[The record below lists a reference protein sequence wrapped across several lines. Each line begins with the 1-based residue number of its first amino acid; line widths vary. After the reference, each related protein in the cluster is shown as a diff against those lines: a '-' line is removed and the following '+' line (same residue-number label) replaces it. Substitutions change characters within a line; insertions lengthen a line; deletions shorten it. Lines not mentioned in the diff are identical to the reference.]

1 MARPHEVPRPL
12 NSRRTSE
19 TDPIRIAELHP
30 PGTRGI
36 IGVTFC
42 PGKKDSWGNWDRDL
56 DTDLDAIAAW
66 GASLVVTLIAPSE
79 FSMLGVSGLETGLER
94 RGIDWLH
101 MPIVDVSVPD
111 RAFERRW
118 KTESPRIRALLAG
131 GKRVLVHCRG
141 GIGRAGT
148 IAACLLVEFGMDPD
162 RAIDEVRRV
171 RRGAIE
177 TPNQERYVRSHRFPE

>member
-1 MARPHEVPRPL
+1 
-12 NSRRTSE
+12 
-19 TDPIRIAELHP
+19 
-30 PGTRGI
+30 
-36 IGVTFC
+36 
-42 PGKKDSWGNWDRDL
+42 
-56 DTDLDAIAAW
+56 
-66 GASLVVTLIAPSE
+66 
-79 FSMLGVSGLETGLER
+79 
-94 RGIDWLH
+94 